1 MQNKKKEYDI
11 EGLGMA
17 ADKANSMSQPSFQ
30 PVGLKLEKQ
39 STPIVPMR
47 ADGYQMAVDKANS
60 MKQPEFKTSTLFP
73 VQGVMGGMKQ
83 SAKDMAAYNVVKNK
97 DNKEYDPNLNYT
109 ELMYEAIA
117 RGDYGAAKEYE
128 RLHNL
133 KNGDLGLGW
142 ENSGIFN
149 YLDTKGIGGLKEAKY
164 NEIQDY
170 INQGFNYNYEEDPEY
185 KAIRSLKEKEADKA
199 YKDGYAQLST
209 AFDGD
214 IPVNMINKLISSKN
228 EITDQADEYIPQLRQ
243 MAYNMYMDKGNNL
256 YNQYNMLANEEAT
269 DYNRWLSD
277 RDMFIQGAE
286 NAYGRASSEDQ
297 TAYQRG
303 QDAINNQYRYDAM
316 RSNTDIAN
324 RQIDST
330 EKLAGMENQYKYD
343 VLDQNLEL
351 ALMDDANRD
360 ADRES
365 NEQIT
370 REGYANSKE
379 IAGMNNATS
388 KAIAGMNNA
397 NSKAIAGMN
406 NDAAMARLLQEQA
419 FEQPWKEEEFKYK
432 WASLYK

>member
-17 ADKANSMSQPSFQ
+17 QSKAEGMKQPAFETT
-30 PVGLKLEKQ
+30 GLKLEKQ
-39 STPIVPMR
+39 NTPIVPMR

-60 MKQPEFKTSTLFP
+60 MKQPAFETSRLFP

-97 DNKEYDPNLNYT
+97 DNKVYDPNLNYT

-128 RLHNL
+128 RLHNV

-164 NEIQDY
+164 NELQDY

-243 MAYNMYMDKGNNL
+243 MAYNMHMDKGNNL
-256 YNQYNMLANEEAT
+256 YNQYNMLANEEAM

-286 NAYGRASSEDQ
+286 NAYGRSSNAEQ
-297 TAYQRG
+297 TAYNRS

-316 RSNTDIAN
+316 TSNENIAN
-324 RQIDST
+324 RQIDSN
-330 EKLAGMENQYKYD
+330 EKIAGWDRDYKKDSLA
-343 VLDQNLEL
+343 QNWEL
-351 ALMDDANRD
+351 ALMDDENRD
-360 ADRES
+360 ADRLS
-365 NEQIT
+365 NENLT
-370 REGYANSKE
+370 REGYANQKE
-379 IAGMNNATS
+379 IT
-388 KAIAGMNNA
+388 
-397 NSKAIAGMN
+397 GMN
-406 NDAAMARLLQEQA
+406 NDAAMARLIAEQA
-419 FEQPWKEEEFKYK
+419 FNAPYMDEELRIK
-432 WASLYK
+432 WANLYK